1 LLYARQKALFP
12 DQPEVRWKSVD
23 EGWIFHDPAAG
34 TTLLLAP
41 VARFVLDLLPP
52 DDGAASIESL
62 TAAVQREEP
71 DASGQECREAVTAAL
86 NALLNANL
94 IRTAP
99 LDRP

>member
-23 EGWIFHDPAAG
+23 EGWIFYDPAAG

-52 DDGAASIESL
+52 DDGTVSTEALI
-62 TAAVQREEP
+62 AAVQREEP
-71 DASGQECREAVTAAL
+71 DASALECRESVTAAL
-86 NALLNANL
+86 AALLNASL
-94 IRTAP
+94 IRTMP

>member
-1 LLYARQKALFP
+1 MLYARQKNLFP

-23 EGWIFHDPAAG
+23 EGWIFYDPAAG

-41 VARFVLDLLPP
+41 VARFLLDLLPP
-52 DDGAASIESL
+52 DDGTVGTETLI
-62 TAAVQREEP
+62 AAVQREEP
-71 DASGQECREAVTAAL
+71 DASAQECRDAVTAAID
-86 NALLNANL
+86 ALLNANL